1 MIQKTPGGAAVR
13 NSKLKTQLYFP
24 IALLSYTPPMTSR
37 AGSFALYASLRS
49 LLGIGGKLPLTLAR
63 PIGGILGRTALAL
76 LPRSRKRIRTH
87 LKIAF
92 PDLDKR
98 QRDSIERGCGRHF
111 GLMLAEVA
119 WMWNARP
126 RDLENLCVLEGA
138 ENFFEALEGGGGVIF
153 TTGHCGT
160 WELLSARLPIAGV
173 PLTTAARRLDDPRL
187 DRLVTAMRSRFGTE
201 IILRGP
207 AAGKQMVRA
216 LAGNRV
222 AALLIDQDIRGI
234 PGVFVPFFGR
244 PAWTPSGGAMLA
256 IRRGCP
262 VVPGFIHRRADG
274 THKAEIHPP
283 LPIPIG
289 GSLEDRVEELTAAAT
304 AVIEGQIRAHPEQW
318 VWMHRRWRTRPEAP

>member
-1 MIQKTPGGAAVR
+1 
-13 NSKLKTQLYFP
+13 
-24 IALLSYTPPMTSR
+24 MTSR
-37 AGSFALYASLRS
+37 AGSFVLYASLRS
-49 LLGIGGKLPLTLAR
+49 FLGIGGRLPLTLSR
-63 PIGGILGRTALAL
+63 PIGQALGRTAAAL
-76 LPRSRKRIRTH
+76 LPRSRKRIRSH
-87 LKIAF
+87 LEIAF
-92 PDLDKR
+92 PDLDQS
-98 QRDSIERGCGRHF
+98 QRDAIERGCARHF

-119 WMWNARP
+119 WLWHARP
-126 RDLENLCVLEGA
+126 HDLENLCVLEGA
-138 ENFFEALEGGGGVIF
+138 ENFFGALEGGRGVIF

-187 DRLVTAMRSRFGTE
+187 DRLVTSMRSRFGTE

-234 PGVFVPFFGR
+234 PGVFVPFFGQ
-244 PAWTPSGGAMLA
+244 PTWTPSGGAMLA

-274 THKAEIHPP
+274 SHKAEIHPP
-283 LPIPIG
+283 LPIPVG
-289 GSLEDRVEELTAAAT
+289 GSLEDRVQELTAAAT
-304 AVIEGQIRAHPEQW
+304 AVIERQIRTHPEQW
-318 VWMHRRWRTRPEAP
+318 VWMHRRWRTRPESVISDQ

>member
-1 MIQKTPGGAAVR
+1 
-13 NSKLKTQLYFP
+13 
-24 IALLSYTPPMTSR
+24 MTSR

-63 PIGGILGRTALAL
+63 PIGETLGRTALAL

-138 ENFFEALEGGGGVIF
+138 ENFFEALESGGGVIF

-318 VWMHRRWRTRPEAP
+318 VWMHRRWRTQPEAS

>member
-1 MIQKTPGGAAVR
+1 
-13 NSKLKTQLYFP
+13 
-24 IALLSYTPPMTSR
+24 MTSP
-37 AGSFALYASLRS
+37 AGSFVLYASLRS
-49 LLGIGGKLPLTLAR
+49 FLGIGGRLPLTLSR
-63 PIGGILGRTALAL
+63 PIGATLGRTTLAM
-76 LPRSRKRIRTH
+76 LPRNRKRIRNH

-98 QRDSIERGCGRHF
+98 QRNTIECGCGHHF

-119 WMWNARP
+119 WLWHAQP
-126 RDLENLCVLEGA
+126 HDLENLCVLEGA

-244 PAWTPSGGAMLA
+244 PAWTPSGGALLA

-262 VVPGFIHRRADG
+262 VVPGFIHRRTDG

-283 LPIPIG
+283 LPIPVG

-304 AVIEGQIRAHPEQW
+304 AVIERQIRAHPEQW
-318 VWMHRRWRTRPEAP
+318 VWMHRRWRTRPESR

>member
-1 MIQKTPGGAAVR
+1 
-13 NSKLKTQLYFP
+13 
-24 IALLSYTPPMTSR
+24 MTSP
-37 AGSFALYASLRS
+37 AGNFALYASLRS
-49 LLGIGGKLPLTLAR
+49 FLGVGGKLPLTLTR
-63 PIGGILGRTALAL
+63 PIGQTLGRTSIAF

-87 LKIAF
+87 LEIAF
-92 PDLDKR
+92 PELDQS
-98 QRDSIERGCGRHF
+98 QRRNIERGCGSHF

-119 WMWNARP
+119 WLWHAQP
-126 RDLENLCVLEGA
+126 QDVENLCELDGS
-138 ENFFEALEGGGGVIF
+138 ENFFDALEGERGVIF
-153 TTGHCGT
+153 ATGHCGT
-160 WELLSARLPIAGV
+160 WEILSARLPIAGI
-173 PLTTAARRLDDPRL
+173 PLTTAARQLDDPRV
-187 DRLVTAMRSRFGTE
+187 DRLVTSLRSRFGTE

-222 AALLIDQDIRGI
+222 AALLIDQDIRDI

-262 VVPGFIHRRADG
+262 VIPGFIHRLPDG

-283 LPIPIG
+283 LPIPVD

-304 AVIEGQIRAHPEQW
+304 AVIERQIRAHPEQW
-318 VWMHRRWRTRPEAP
+318 VWMHRRWRTQPE

>member
-1 MIQKTPGGAAVR
+1 
-13 NSKLKTQLYFP
+13 
-24 IALLSYTPPMTSR
+24 MTSR
-37 AGSFALYASLRS
+37 AGSFVLYASLRS
-49 LLGIGGKLPLTLAR
+49 FLGIGGRLPLSLSR

-87 LKIAF
+87 LEIAF
-92 PDLDKR
+92 PDLDQR
-98 QRDSIERGCGRHF
+98 QRNAIERGCGHHF
-111 GLMLAEVA
+111 GLLLAEVA
-119 WMWNARP
+119 WLWHAHP
-126 RDLENLCVLEGA
+126 HDLENLVELEGV
-138 ENFFEALEGGGGVIF
+138 ENFFGALESGSGVIF

-222 AALLIDQDIRGI
+222 ATLLIDQDIRNI

-244 PAWTPSGGAMLA
+244 PTWTPSGGAMLA

-262 VVPGFIHRRADG
+262 VVPGFIHRRPDG

-283 LPIPIG
+283 LPIPAG
-289 GSLEDRVEELTAAAT
+289 GSLKDRVEELTAAAT
-304 AVIEGQIRAHPEQW
+304 AVIERQIRAHPEQW
-318 VWMHRRWRTRPEAP
+318 VWMHRRWRTQPETR